1 MTATPTTGTDM
12 NDSIF
17 LALNWVA
24 EIYGRAP
31 LSMPAATWLYMTS
44 GIKDQKA
51 FILQLQELLKTS
63 PTFPLPVD
71 FRRAQAKSEPNSE
84 PTARAD

>member
-1 MTATPTTGTDM
+1 M
-12 NDSIF
+12 NW
-17 LALNWVA
+17 AA

-71 FRRAQAKSEPNSE
+71 FRKAEAKERPDN
-84 PTARAD
+84 TATASL

>member
-1 MTATPTTGTDM
+1 
-12 NDSIF
+12 
-17 LALNWVA
+17 
-24 EIYGRAP
+24 
-31 LSMPAATWLYMTS
+31 MTS

-71 FRRAQAKSEPNSE
+71 FRKAEAKERPDN
-84 PTARAD
+84 TATTSL

>member
-1 MTATPTTGTDM
+1 M

-17 LALNWVA
+17 LALNWAA

-63 PTFPLPVD
+63 PTFPLPMD
-71 FRRAQAKSEPNSE
+71 FRKAAAKERPDS
-84 PTARAD
+84 TATATRRVTQKPASNR

>member
-1 MTATPTTGTDM
+1 MTAIPTTGTEM
-12 NDSIF
+12 NNSIF
-17 LALNWVA
+17 LALNWAA

-71 FRRAQAKSEPNSE
+71 FHRAQVKSEPSPESAIPN
-84 PTARAD
+84 